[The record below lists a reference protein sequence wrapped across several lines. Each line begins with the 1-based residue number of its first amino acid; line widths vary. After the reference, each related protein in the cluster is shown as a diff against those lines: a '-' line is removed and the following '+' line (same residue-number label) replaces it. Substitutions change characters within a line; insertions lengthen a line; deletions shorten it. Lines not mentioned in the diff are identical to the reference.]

1 MGVIATCFVIFCSLC
16 VNASVH
22 LRASVLVDSRL
33 SGLGVCL
40 VPQKHA
46 CQVFTAA
53 TAPLFFPFHFV
64 DLHLIGDS
72 RIGYQ
77 ICRFLSFRLVLTD
90 PRRFSGSLLWR
101 GLSLDYPSIVPKFG
115 EGGALLHSKS
125 LVGLVRVVQE
135 YVRCEPR
142 NFKSEKGAALILIL
156 DQVSDAGGDPTGAG
170 SSIKSE
176 WQNVLSIAARIRS
189 YSIDR
194 ITTCYKV
201 FRIGS

>member
-1 MGVIATCFVIFCSLC
+1 MLFSRGPAKIPIAREGQRLVVKQVCRMMTFGGSNCKMFRYILFTLRQCERTLTCVC
-16 VNASVH
+16 
-22 LRASVLVDSRL
+22 SRL

-135 YVRCEPR
+135 YVRCEPVISKAKR
-142 NFKSEKGAALILIL
+142 AL
-156 DQVSDAGGDPTGAG
+156 
-170 SSIKSE
+170 
-176 WQNVLSIAARIRS
+176 R
-189 YSIDR
+189 
-194 ITTCYKV
+194 
-201 FRIGS
+201 